1 MIRAVFYRKNGS
13 YTGFEARGHAGYG
26 EEGTDIFCAAV
37 SALTINTANS
47 LELLAKEKLSESE
60 HDGFVSFRF
69 EETIS
74 EQGTLLMDSLY
85 LGLSNIA
92 EGEGRKYLKVN
103 IEEV

>member
-13 YTGFEARGHAGYG
+13 YTGFKARGHAGYG

-47 LELLAKEKLSESE
+47 LELLAKEKITASE

-69 EETIS
+69 TEGITDK
-74 EQGTLLMDSLY
+74 GTLLMDSLY
-85 LGLSNIA
+85 LGLSQIA
-92 EGEGRKYLKVN
+92 EGDGQKYLEVN

>member
-1 MIRAVFYRKNGS
+1 MIRAVFYKKNGS
-13 YTGFEARGHAGYG
+13 YTGFKARGHAGYG

-47 LELLAKEKLSESE
+47 LELLAKEKLAESE

-69 EETIS
+69 LEEIS
-74 EQGTLLMDSLY
+74 DKGELLMDSLF
-85 LGLSNIA
+85 LGLSQIA
-92 EGEGRKYLKVN
+92 EGEGRKYLEVN